1 MLLLGELKNLWF
13 REKRSILLSSGHG
26 SALKLA
32 SFNSVV
38 HNKNKANRSLV
49 EKIAEV
55 QFINFRKRHIEK
67 QKSTLP
73 SEHLKFKY

>member
-1 MLLLGELKNLWF
+1 MVLLGVLKNMWF

-55 QFINFRKRHIEK
+55 QFIHFRKRHREN
-67 QKSTLP
+67 KSPRCVVNT
-73 SEHLKFKY
+73 